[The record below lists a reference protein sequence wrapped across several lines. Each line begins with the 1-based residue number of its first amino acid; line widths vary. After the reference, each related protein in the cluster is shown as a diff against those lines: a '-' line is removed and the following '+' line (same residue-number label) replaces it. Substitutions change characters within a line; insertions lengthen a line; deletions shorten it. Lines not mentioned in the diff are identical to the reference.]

1 MKIKVTETFELNEEE
16 YEKGETIDLPDKV
29 AKKVIAKGVGKK
41 VKNEEP
47 KIEKI
52 EETEKEGSKSGG
64 PEWKR
69 KIWISEDRNLSITV
83 WPSGDKFDSPSINLE
98 ESRRDD
104 SGNWETNKLYLP
116 TGSSLLAL
124 SENLK
129 SAWNQVQKMK
139 SENK

>member
-1 MKIKVTETFELNEEE
+1 MKIKVTETFELNEDE
-16 YEKGETIDLPDKV
+16 YKKGETIDLPDKV
-29 AKKVIAKGVGKK
+29 AKKVIEKGFGKK
-41 VKNEEP
+41 VEEEP

-52 EETEKEGSKSGG
+52 GEKEEKSKTEG
-64 PEWKR
+64 PTWKR

-83 WPSGDKFDSPSINLE
+83 WPSGEKFDSPSINLE

-129 SAWNQVQKMK
+129 SAWNQVQEMK
-139 SENK
+139 AENKK

>member
-16 YEKGETIDLPDKV
+16 YEKGETIDFPDKV

-41 VKNEEP
+41 MKDEEEP

-52 EETEKEGSKSGG
+52 GEKEESKSGG

-129 SAWNQVQKMK
+129 SAWNQIQKMK
-139 SENK
+139 AENK